1 MSKKQEMRELTI
13 YYCNVCGNECGLPYR
28 GMDDEGWGDCCSSK
42 MYKAKR
48 YLTAINT
55 IRKRMF
61 MIQIPETFK
70 ILKSIVIDGHITYPR
85 K

>member
-1 MSKKQEMRELTI
+1 
-13 YYCNVCGNECGLPYR
+13 
-28 GMDDEGWGDCCSSK
+28 